1 MTVRM
6 PDVSIPVQFL
16 PPLTFSATKQ
26 ITPTGVKTY
35 PATTAHGNLTITNGS
50 VVSQELPQGLI
61 FTSKEG
67 GEVETDTSVF
77 VPAGSAAGF
86 GDASVSAHTV
96 MSGAKANL
104 SPLSIDAVYGTS
116 LYIRNLEPFTGGED
130 SYSVKVITTQ
140 DRQTALSS
148 ARSVLTSQIA
158 RIHDI
163 PAHPCAEVVN
173 SHASVVKVVM
183 TCQFVTFTPPPG
195 AEVLSARVM
204 GSCVLLHVKMV
215 IVNHPKA
222 LPGK

>member
-1 MTVRM
+1 LQLGGPGIRLMNTYAFAAAFSTLRLLGRSWLFASSLPFASFPNPCSSAASSTSRISVTKTKRICSRSSLGRSSSKSCSFFLGRMTVRM

-86 GDASVSAHTV
+86 GDARVSAHPV

-116 LYIRNLEPFTGGED
+116 LYIRNLEPFTGG
-130 SYSVKVITTQ
+130 
-140 DRQTALSS
+140 
-148 ARSVLTSQIA
+148 
-158 RIHDI
+158 
-163 PAHPCAEVVN
+163 
-173 SHASVVKVVM
+173 
-183 TCQFVTFTPPPG
+183 
-195 AEVLSARVM
+195 
-204 GSCVLLHVKMV
+204 
-215 IVNHPKA
+215 
-222 LPGK
+222 